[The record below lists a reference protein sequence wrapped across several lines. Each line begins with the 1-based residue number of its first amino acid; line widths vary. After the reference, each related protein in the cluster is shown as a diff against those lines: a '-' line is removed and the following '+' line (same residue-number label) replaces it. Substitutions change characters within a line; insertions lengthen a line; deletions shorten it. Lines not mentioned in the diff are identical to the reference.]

1 MSPSLSVV
9 IDAGQ
14 LERVPADV
22 AFATYFEADR
32 PLRGEAGRADWRL
45 CGLLSRLVDDA
56 HLRGRAGE
64 AALVHT
70 LGRLRAPRLVLL
82 GLGAVAGFGALEVK
96 AAARDAV
103 HRAIALR
110 AGSAALPLPG
120 HWAGVLPIT
129 PTAAAVLRG
138 AATALA
144 EAGASLRLR
153 LVVPQGSAS
162 KALAGLDAMAQQIA
176 DGPVKIRISA
186 EDPTATFAP
195 RDFAPREA
203 AGLATDLHPPT
214 LR

>member
-14 LERVPADV
+14 LERAAADLAV
-22 AFATYFEADR
+22 ATFFETDR

-45 CGLLSRLVDDA
+45 CGLLSRLVGGP
-56 HLRGRAGE
+56 HLQGHAGE

-70 LGRLRAPRLVLL
+70 GGKLRAPRLVLL
-82 GLGAVAGFGALEVK
+82 GLGSPSGFGALEAK

-103 HRAIALR
+103 HRALDLG
-110 AGSAALPLPG
+110 AGTVALPLPG
-120 HWAGVLPIT
+120 HWTETLGIT

-138 AATALA
+138 AATAVG
-144 EAGASLRLR
+144 EADAALRLR
-153 LVVPQGSAS
+153 LIVPAGSAS
-162 KALAGLDAMAQQIA
+162 KALSGLDAMAHQLA
-176 DGPVKIRISA
+176 DGPVTIRISA

-195 RDFAPREA
+195 RDFAPVEPA
-203 AGLATDLHPPT
+203 APSGVDVSHH